1 MAKKKNSK
9 QVKENLQ
16 ENVKQT
22 TENLQETADQ
32 TTEELQDGAKQVK
45 EELQDGAKQVKEE
58 LQDGAKQVKEE
69 LQDDAKQVTE
79 ELQDGAKQVKE
90 ELLSDAKQV
99 KDTLQESAE
108 QFKSD
113 VEDTNA
119 LVRENVQEDEKS
131 AKEMR
136 EKVKSDAQEMGSRAK
151 ESVQGTIDD
160 IGKTAKQVK
169 MDAQDTVEQ
178 VKQSAR
184 DTVDQVEQSAR
195 DTASRGKEFTNGVK
209 ARRKMFSNDVRER
222 TSQMKERSVQFRES
236 AKEMSDDLKKLLEKQ
251 INEMKHR
258 EKRRSAEMISI
269 FAKHNFYAGGFSPV
283 ELRTTLEDLGPTYV
297 KIGQIMSSRVDMLPE
312 SYCKE
317 LEKLRQNVKPLDSAV
332 VRAVIEQETGKKI
345 EEIYKDFDDTPLG
358 SASIG
363 QVHRATLLDGTKV
376 VTKVQRPLIADMMRK
391 DFVLLKKLASA
402 VKIVNEGNDDQ
413 GEQIDLLAVLEE
425 LERVEDEELDFR
437 VEARN
442 TIFFK
447 ENCIDDE
454 TKVTC
459 PTIYEDLTTERMMT
473 STFVDGYSVSKKDK
487 IAEDGFD
494 VNVIGE
500 AILDNYVHQVLDV
513 GVFHADPHQGNIMV
527 NREGIPTW
535 IDFGMIGRLSEAN
548 IKMIQDLILSIIHL
562 DTEELANAALAMGA
576 GGPKTNREKL
586 MQDLD
591 GLISK
596 YMSVTNLEELD
607 TAALLGEVMDIMS
620 DNYIKIPGEYTM
632 LVRSIAT
639 IEGVMEEL
647 CPELNLFKII
657 TDKLL
662 ERAKKSFDLQQSMI
676 SAGKEIMSVGKKA
689 SRIPSLASDAL
700 NSVLKGRTKI
710 NFELTGYEELL
721 GRLTDT
727 VKFCILALFSC
738 VMFFGS
744 CILCL
749 TDMKPATTNGV
760 PLMAVVGFIFSIA
773 LAIYTVKRISQMQK
787 KK

>member
-1 MAKKKNSK
+1 MARKKKQNTNQTPENQSPEMPEITVE
-9 QVKENLQ
+9 VKDNAAETPEITAEVKDDTAEAEAPEITAEVKDDAAETPESESTAEEETA
-16 ENVKQT
+16 ENVGKQS
-22 TENLQETADQ
+22 DM
-32 TTEELQDGAKQVK
+32 K
-45 EELQDGAKQVKEE
+45 
-58 LQDGAKQVKEE
+58 
-69 LQDDAKQVTE
+69 DAV
-79 ELQDGAKQVKE
+79 G
-90 ELLSDAKQV
+90 
-99 KDTLQESAE
+99 
-108 QFKSD
+108 
-113 VEDTNA
+113 
-119 LVRENVQEDEKS
+119 R
-131 AKEMR
+131 M
-136 EKVKSDAQEMGSRAK
+136 KSDARKSAGRIKEDVQEIGS
-151 ESVQGTIDD
+151 I
-160 IGKTAKQVK
+160 
-169 MDAQDTVEQ
+169 
-178 VKQSAR
+178 AR
-184 DTVDQVEQSAR
+184 DDVIAKKDEI
-195 DTASRGKEFTNGVK
+195 KYGVK
-209 ARRKMFSNDVRER
+209 ARQKMFANGVKEK
-222 TSQMKERSVQFRES
+222 TSQVKDGAVQFRES
-236 AKEMSDDLKKLLEKQ
+236 AKEMSDDLKKLISKD
-251 INEMKHR
+251 ITEMKHR

-269 FAKHNFYAGGFSPV
+269 FAKHNFYAGGFTPV

-317 LEKLRQNVKPLDSAV
+317 LEKLRQNVKPLDSSV

-345 EEIYKDFDDTPLG
+345 EEIYSEFDDNPLG
-358 SASIG
+358 AASIG

-391 DFVLLKKLASA
+391 DFVLLKKLASL
-402 VKIVNEGNDDQ
+402 VKTINEGNEDQ

-425 LERVEDEELDFR
+425 LEKVEDEELDFR

-442 TIFFK
+442 TMFFK
-447 ENCIDDE
+447 ENCIEDE

-487 IAEDGFD
+487 IEADGFD
-494 VNVIGE
+494 VNAIGE

-527 NREGIPTW
+527 NRQGVPTW
-535 IDFGMIGRLSEAN
+535 IDFGMIGRLTEAN
-548 IKMIQDLILSIIHL
+548 IKMIQDLILSIINL
-562 DTEELANAALAMGA
+562 DTEALANAALAMGA
-576 GGPKTNREKL
+576 GGPKTSREKL

-647 CPELNLFKII
+647 CPQLNLFKII

-662 ERAKKSFDLQQSMI
+662 ERAKKSFDLQQTML
-676 SAGKEIMSVGKKA
+676 SAGKDVMTLGKKA

-700 NSVLKGRTKI
+700 NSVIKGRTKI

-721 GRLTDT
+721 GQLTET
-727 VKFCILALFSC
+727 IKFSILALFSC

-749 TDMKPATTNGV
+749 TDIQPSTVNGL

-773 LAIYTVKRISQMQK
+773 LGIYTVKKISQMK

>member
-1 MAKKKNSK
+1 MSKKKK
-9 QVKENLQ
+9 QNINETGAQIKE
-16 ENVKQT
+16 EV
-22 TENLQETADQ
+22 QETKA
-32 TTEELQDGAKQVK
+32 QVK
-45 EELQDGAKQVKEE
+45 EEIQETKASVKEE
-58 LQDGAKQVKEE
+58 VQATKTQIKEE
-69 LQDDAKQVTE
+69 VQESKSQI
-79 ELQDGAKQVKE
+79 KE
-90 ELLSDAKQV
+90 EVQGAG
-99 KDTLQESAE
+99 A
-108 QFKSD
+108 QFKESIQ
-113 VEDTNA
+113 ETGTGIKESIQETGAGIKEGIQETGNEIK
-119 LVRENVQEDEKS
+119 ENVQKAGDQVKAQQKKIADN
-131 AKEMR
+131 AKE
-136 EKVKSDAQEMGSRAK
+136 KASKIKNGA
-151 ESVQGTIDD
+151 VQQTIRF
-160 IGKTAKQVK
+160 
-169 MDAQDTVEQ
+169 
-178 VKQSAR
+178 R
-184 DTVDQVEQSAR
+184 D
-195 DTASRGKEFTNGVK
+195 G
-209 ARRKMFSNDVRER
+209 
-222 TSQMKERSVQFRES
+222 
-236 AKEMSDDLKKLLEKQ
+236 AKEMSDDLKKLLAKE
-251 INEMKHR
+251 IFEMKNR

-269 FAKHNFYAGGFSPV
+269 FARHNFYAGGFTPV

-317 LEKLRQNVKPLDSAV
+317 LEKLRQNVKPLDSEV

-345 EEIYKDFDDTPLG
+345 EEIYSEFDDTPLG
-358 SASIG
+358 AASIG

-391 DFVLLKKLASA
+391 DFVLLKKLATGL
-402 VKIVNEGNDDQ
+402 KIINEGNEDQ

-425 LERVEDEELDFR
+425 LEKVEDEELDFR

-447 ENCIDDE
+447 ENCIEDE

-535 IDFGMIGRLSEAN
+535 IDFGMIGRLSESN
-548 IKMIQDLILSIIHL
+548 IKMIQDLILSIINM

-576 GGPKTNREKL
+576 GGPKTSREKL
-586 MQDLD
+586 SQDLD

-647 CPELNLFKII
+647 CPDLNLFKII

-662 ERAKKSFDLQQSMI
+662 ERAKKSFDLQQTMI
-676 SAGKEIMSVGKKA
+676 SAGKDLLSVGKKA

-700 NSVLKGRTKI
+700 NSVIKGRTKI
-710 NFELTGYEELL
+710 KFELTGYEPLMAN
-721 GRLTDT
+721 LTET
-727 VKFCILALFSC
+727 VKLCIFALFSC
-738 VMFFGS
+738 VLFFGS
-744 CILCL
+744 CILC
-749 TDMKPATTNGV
+749 MTNIEPKTVNGI
-760 PLMAVVGFIFSIA
+760 PLLALIGFIFSIA
-773 LAIYTVKRISQMQK
+773 LAIYTVRKLSMLQNK
-787 KK
+787 K

>member
-1 MAKKKNSK
+1 MARKKKQNTNQTPENQSPEMPEITVE
-9 QVKENLQ
+9 VKDNAAETPEITAEVKDDAAEAEAPESTAEVKDDAAETPETAAEAEDNGAEMPESTDDEGTA
-16 ENVKQT
+16 ENVGKQS
-22 TENLQETADQ
+22 DM
-32 TTEELQDGAKQVK
+32 K
-45 EELQDGAKQVKEE
+45 
-58 LQDGAKQVKEE
+58 
-69 LQDDAKQVTE
+69 DAV
-79 ELQDGAKQVKE
+79 G
-90 ELLSDAKQV
+90 
-99 KDTLQESAE
+99 
-108 QFKSD
+108 
-113 VEDTNA
+113 
-119 LVRENVQEDEKS
+119 R
-131 AKEMR
+131 M
-136 EKVKSDAQEMGSRAK
+136 KSDARKSAGRIKEDVQEIGS
-151 ESVQGTIDD
+151 I
-160 IGKTAKQVK
+160 
-169 MDAQDTVEQ
+169 
-178 VKQSAR
+178 AR
-184 DTVDQVEQSAR
+184 DDVIAKKDEI
-195 DTASRGKEFTNGVK
+195 KYGVK
-209 ARRKMFSNDVRER
+209 ARQKMFANGVKEK
-222 TSQMKERSVQFRES
+222 TSQVKDGAVQFRES
-236 AKEMSDDLKKLLEKQ
+236 AKEMSDDLKKLISKD
-251 INEMKHR
+251 ITEMKHR

-269 FAKHNFYAGGFSPV
+269 FAKHNFYAGGFTPV

-317 LEKLRQNVKPLDSAV
+317 LEKLRQNVKPLDSSV

-345 EEIYKDFDDTPLG
+345 EEIYSEFDDNPLG
-358 SASIG
+358 AASIG

-391 DFVLLKKLASA
+391 DFVLLKKLASL
-402 VKIVNEGNDDQ
+402 VKTINEGNEDQ

-425 LERVEDEELDFR
+425 LEKVEDEELDFR

-442 TIFFK
+442 TMFFK
-447 ENCIDDE
+447 ENCIEDE

-487 IAEDGFD
+487 IEADGFD

-527 NREGIPTW
+527 NRQGVPTW
-535 IDFGMIGRLSEAN
+535 IDFGMIGRLTEAN
-548 IKMIQDLILSIIHL
+548 IKMIQDLILSIINL
-562 DTEELANAALAMGA
+562 DTEALANAALAMGA
-576 GGPKTNREKL
+576 GGPKTSREKL

-647 CPELNLFKII
+647 CPQLNLFKII

-662 ERAKKSFDLQQSMI
+662 ERAKKSFDLQQTML
-676 SAGKEIMSVGKKA
+676 SAGKDVMTLGKKA

-700 NSVLKGRTKI
+700 NSVIKGRTKI

-721 GRLTDT
+721 GQLTET
-727 VKFCILALFSC
+727 IKFSILALFSC

-749 TDMKPATTNGV
+749 TDIQPSTVNGL

-773 LAIYTVKRISQMQK
+773 LGIYTVKKISQMK

>member
-1 MAKKKNSK
+1 MAKNKNRNTNRTPGNKAANTKNVTAKKAGTQIK
-9 QVKENLQ
+9 EGVQEAGTQVKEKAQ
-16 ENVKQT
+16 EAGT
-22 TENLQETADQ
+22 
-32 TTEELQDGAKQVK
+32 QVK
-45 EELQDGAKQVKEE
+45 EKAQEAGAQVKE
-58 LQDGAKQVKEE
+58 
-69 LQDDAKQVTE
+69 
-79 ELQDGAKQVKE
+79 
-90 ELLSDAKQV
+90 
-99 KDTLQESAE
+99 SAE
-108 QFKSD
+108 
-113 VEDTNA
+113 EA
-119 LVRENVQEDEKS
+119 AREI
-131 AKEMR
+131 KE
-136 EKVKSDAQEMGSRAK
+136 
-151 ESVQGTIDD
+151 
-160 IGKTAKQVK
+160 
-169 MDAQDTVEQ
+169 
-178 VKQSAR
+178 
-184 DTVDQVEQSAR
+184 
-195 DTASRGKEFTNGVK
+195 TASRAGEGLQDAVAKAGEEVKQIERELEAEEQEFSSGVK
-209 ARRKMFSNDVRER
+209 ARQKMFSNETREKALKLRSSAAQR
-222 TSQMKERSVQFRES
+222 TTQFRES
-236 AKEMSDDLKKLLEKQ
+236 AKEMSDDLKKLLTKE
-251 INEMKHR
+251 IHEMKHR

-269 FAKHNFYAGGFSPV
+269 FARHNFYAGGFSPE

-317 LEKLRQNVKPLDSAV
+317 LEKLRQNVKPLDSSV

-358 SASIG
+358 AASIG

-391 DFVLLKKLASA
+391 DFVLLKKLASV
-402 VKIVNEGNDDQ
+402 VKTINEGNEDQ

-425 LERVEDEELDFR
+425 LEKVENEELDFR

-487 IAEDGFD
+487 IAADGFD

-527 NREGIPTW
+527 TREGIPTW

-562 DTEELANAALAMGA
+562 DTEALANAALAMGA

-586 MQDLD
+586 TQDLD

-662 ERAKKSFDLQQSMI
+662 ERAKKSFDLQQSLM
-676 SAGKEIMSVGKKA
+676 SAGKDIMSVGKKA

-700 NSVLKGRTKI
+700 NSVIKGRTKVK
-710 NFELTGYEELL
+710 FELTGYEPLMANVTE
-721 GRLTDT
+721 T
-727 VKFCILALFSC
+727 VKLIILALFSC
-738 VMFFGS
+738 VLFFGS
-744 CILCL
+744 CILCM
-749 TDMKPATTNGV
+749 TDIEPKTVNGI
-760 PLMAVVGFIFSIA
+760 PLMAAVGFIFSIA
-773 LAIYTVKRISQMQK
+773 LAIYTVKKISQLQK